1 MMRKPDIREKV
12 LQNGI
17 TYPTTLELIMVLL
30 GTGIQGVPVAKLAQK
45 VLNTVTAS
53 PMENLMENLMKLEGI
68 GPSKAVTIAAA
79 IEFGRRQNIHT
90 GKRVSKPSDLIPFV
104 NHYAMQE
111 QEHFICVTLNGAN
124 EIIKI
129 RTVSVGTINKTMVH
143 PREVFTGAI
152 KDMASAVILCHNHPS
167 GNCIPSN
174 DDIETTHRMVEAG
187 ECLGIQVL
195 DHIII
200 TTKGFFSLKEEGLLT
215 PNLDTE
221 LENLEDDDNN
231 DDTQDFEYLE
241 DMEDTEDDIDLE
253 KSHREDIE
261 NQNIPNLKVPDL
273 RKSLLQPLSELSIC

>member
-1 MMRKPDIREKV
+1 MRKPDIREKV

-17 TYPTTLELIMVLL
+17 TYPTTLELIMILL
-30 GTGIQGVPVAKLAQK
+30 GTGVQGVPVAKLAQR
-45 VLNTVTAS
+45 VLNIVVAS
-53 PMENLMENLMKLEGI
+53 SKDGLIENLMRLEGI

-90 GKRVSKPSDLIPFV
+90 GKRIGKPSDLIPFV

-187 ECLGIQVL
+187 ECLGIQIL

-200 TTKGFFSLKEEGLLT
+200 TTRGFFSLKEEGLLT
-215 PNLDTE
+215 PKLDKD
-221 LENLEDDDNN
+221 LGDIED
-231 DDTQDFEYLE
+231 L
-241 DMEDTEDDIDLE
+241 EDDIDLE
-253 KSHREDIE
+253 NFPQQEIKKQKIL
-261 NQNIPNLKVPDL
+261 NLQASDQDKL
-273 RKSLLQPLSELSIC
+273 LLQPLSTLGIC

>member
-1 MMRKPDIREKV
+1 MMRKPNIREKV

-45 VLNTVTAS
+45 VLNTVTVS
-53 PMENLMENLMKLEGI
+53 TRENLIENLIKLDGI
-68 GPSKAVTIAAA
+68 GPSKAITIAAA

-90 GKRVSKPSDLIPFV
+90 GKRIGKPSDLIPFV

-167 GNCIPSN
+167 GSCIPSN

-187 ECLGIQVL
+187 ECLGIQIL

-200 TTKGFFSLKEEGLLT
+200 TTRGFFSLKEEGLLI
-215 PNLDTE
+215 PKLDTK
-221 LENLEDDDNN
+221 LED
-231 DDTQDFEYLE
+231 EE
-241 DMEDTEDDIDLE
+241 ETEGDIDLKYLDEENKTE
-253 KSHREDIE
+253 KLDSEHA
-261 NQNIPNLKVPDL
+261 NLELTKLQVSDL
-273 RKSLLQPLSELSIC
+273 RKSILQPLSTLGII